1 MILASASVSPLWYL
15 SRSAGYVGLI
25 LLGVIGVL
33 GIVTAGNFRIAQG
46 TKFLAPE
53 VHRSLSL
60 LTIVVLGIHVGT
72 AVADKYSFIGLK
84 DVFIPFMATY
94 RPVWVG
100 LGAVAVDLGIA
111 VVITSL
117 LRVKMG
123 YKSWRL
129 VHWASYP
136 IFVLSIIHGLGSG
149 TDSSLWASKVIY
161 LVVGAGLALA
171 TASRLLSRKDLD
183 SGVKAALSGMT
194 IAVPFAIVLWALSG
208 PFGANWTKRAQSGLI
223 QSLPGSAKLAN
234 AGGSTPKVS
243 AAVSPALHL
252 SSSYTSNWSGRVDQ
266 SPANSQGEVALR
278 LIGNLSSSPGFE
290 LSVVLI
296 GTPLDGGISMT
307 SSIVEI
313 ASSSGTSIYR
323 GTVTS
328 LSGTTIVS
336 QVANVDGEGFTFSA
350 GINLGSN
357 GSSFTG
363 TVAGSNSSS
372 FSNLPNSTTNSGSE
386 SGDR

>member
-1 MILASASVSPLWYL
+1 
-15 SRSAGYVGLI
+15 
-25 LLGVIGVL
+25 
-33 GIVTAGNFRIAQG
+33 
-46 TKFLAPE
+46 
-53 VHRSLSL
+53 
-60 LTIVVLGIHVGT
+60 
-72 AVADKYSFIGLK
+72 
-84 DVFIPFMATY
+84 MATY

-123 YKSWRL
+123 YKSWRI

-136 IFVLSIIHGLGSG
+136 IFVLSIVHGLGSG
-149 TDSSLWASKVIY
+149 TDSSLWLSKVIY
-161 LVVGAGLALA
+161 LVVGAGLVLA
-171 TASRLLSRKDLD
+171 TASRFLSRKDLD
-183 SGVKAALSGMT
+183 AGVKAALSGMT

-208 PFGANWTKRAQSGLI
+208 PFGANWTKRAQSGLS
-223 QSLPGSAKLAN
+223 QSLPGSNNLAN
-234 AGGSTPKVS
+234 TAASSPKVS
-243 AAVSPALHL
+243 PAVSPVLHL

-296 GTPLDGGISMT
+296 GAPLDGGISMT
-307 SSIVEI
+307 SSVVEI
-313 ASSSGTSIYR
+313 ASSNGTSVYR

-336 QVANVDGEGFTFSA
+336 QVANAQGDSFTFSA
-350 GINLGSN
+350 NINLGSN

-372 FSNLPNSTTNSGSE
+372 FSSLPNGASGRNSE
-386 SGDR
+386 AGDR